1 MVRNTGHPSCGVSV
15 GGVIRESSHIP
26 TIMNLRS
33 RSVLAALAALLTA
46 TAASAGTVG
55 GSVTAINTLTE
66 NFVSNIT
73 IGTSTPGNNNAQT
86 DTTIV
91 SGQIDNNNDAGWKL
105 TIVSANAGKLMK
117 GAGGAGRQITYTNVK
132 FVRTSGAG
140 TLGAGLTD
148 PHDTV
153 RNIATGANAGDVAG
167 TTVFNTGSAYGVPG
181 TATDATEAYT
191 YALRI
196 SWSSDT
202 SLLAGTYS
210 DTITLTLA
218 NDS

>member
-1 MVRNTGHPSCGVSV
+1 MTPNARQF
-15 GGVIRESSHIP
+15 
-26 TIMNLRS
+26 
-33 RSVLAALAALLTA
+33 LAAFAALL
-46 TAASAGTVG
+46 AAPTLVLAGTVG
-55 GSVTAINTLTE
+55 GSVTPINNLTE
-66 NFVSNIT
+66 TYTSNIT
-73 IGTSTPGNNNAQT
+73 IGTSTPGNNNGQT

-91 SGQIDNNNDAGWKL
+91 SGVIDNNSDTGWKL
-105 TIVSANAGKLMK
+105 TVVSANLGKLFK
-117 GAGGAGRQITYTNVK
+117 GAGGAGREITYTNVK
-132 FVRTSGAG
+132 LVRTSAAN

-148 PHDTV
+148 PHNTSK
-153 RNIATGANAGDVAG
+153 NIATGAGAGDVAG
-167 TTVFNTGSAYGVPG
+167 TTIFNTGTAVGSPG
-181 TATDATEAYT
+181 TATDATEGYA